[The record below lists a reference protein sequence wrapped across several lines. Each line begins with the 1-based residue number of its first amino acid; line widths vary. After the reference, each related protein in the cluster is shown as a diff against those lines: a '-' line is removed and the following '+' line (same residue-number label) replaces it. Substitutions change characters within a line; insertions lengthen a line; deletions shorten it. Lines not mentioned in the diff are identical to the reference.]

1 MSRSGSFL
9 SPPPKSAGAQAG
21 ALPFLCEKV
30 THVSQT
36 ALPEKPRERSQ
47 PMKNSRVQNRMI
59 LISIAA
65 LMTIGAAASAQQ
77 SSDMNGMAGMT
88 RAHEEVPADAG
99 AAKAGDLD
107 LSGGYVKA
115 MLPGQP
121 VGGGYLTIRNAGS
134 SGDTLVSV
142 SSTAAA
148 AVELHEMTMKDGIMR
163 MREVKGGIPIA
174 AGATVSLSPDTL
186 HMMFKQVKA
195 PFKQGG
201 TVAVTLQFEKAG
213 KVDMTLPI
221 VSARGK

>member
-1 MSRSGSFL
+1 
-9 SPPPKSAGAQAG
+9 
-21 ALPFLCEKV
+21 
-30 THVSQT
+30 
-36 ALPEKPRERSQ
+36 
-47 PMKNSRVQNRMI
+47 MKNSRVQNRMM

-88 RAHEEVPADAG
+88 MAHEEAPADAG

-201 TVAVTLQFEKAG
+201 TVAVTLQFAKAG
-213 KVDMTLPI
+213 KVDMTLPV